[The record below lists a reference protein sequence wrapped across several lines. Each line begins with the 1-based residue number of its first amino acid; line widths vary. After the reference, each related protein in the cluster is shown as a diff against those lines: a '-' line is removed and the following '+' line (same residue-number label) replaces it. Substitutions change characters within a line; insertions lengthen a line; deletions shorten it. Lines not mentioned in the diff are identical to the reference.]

1 MQQFKGIKNLS
12 ELPNNDGGSSELIVT
27 MFNSTIKGFKLSG
40 IFNILSCCKTKGISV
55 KDIFK
60 TLFLLPF
67 IEVSNI
73 HNLYLCGFSKDIKCK
88 KDAFYEFLN
97 SSKIDWRRIL
107 MLFAKQFLRIVDKKS
122 VDTCQKGL
130 HKVLIIDDTTS
141 PKSGKTI
148 EFIGKVFDHTKHAY
162 NLGLKVLMLGFWD
175 GKSFIPL
182 DFSIHNE
189 SGKNGLRGL
198 KSKEIAKQFTK
209 TRLSTDP
216 TMARISE
223 ITMSKIDVALDMI
236 KRAVSKGFIPKYVL
250 ADSWFI
256 TEDFIKSILNI
267 SKKRSEKI
275 NVIGMMKT
283 NRIITSGGKKYKAS
297 SIWQVKSKQI
307 VHCRSLKCQY
317 IKVIMTYKD
326 IEMIGY
332 FVRMNRHQD
341 WTLLVT
347 TDIKLNFISA
357 MKIYQIRWS
366 IEVFFKDVKQNLNF
380 GKCQST
386 DFDAHIATMSLC
398 LMNYTMLTLIKRFND
413 CESLGIMFKSF
424 KDKLLV
430 QTLEVKLWEIFTT
443 IYIKILSDLGVQWEM
458 FVSSLTND
466 DSLMNNIKQSLA
478 FLFELDPNNPKNYAN
493 FTPKL

>member
-1 MQQFKGIKNLS
+1 MQQVKGIKNLS
-12 ELPNNDGGSSELIVT
+12 ELPKSGSENSDLIVT
-27 MFNSTIKGFKLSG
+27 MFNATIKEFNLTS
-40 IFNILSCCKTKGISV
+40 IFNILGCCKTKGFPV

-73 HNLYLCGFSKDIKCK
+73 RNLYMCGFSKDVKCK

-107 MLFAKQFLRIVDKKS
+107 MLFAKQFLSIAAKKS
-122 VDTCQKGL
+122 VDTCQNGL
-130 HKVLIIDDTTS
+130 HKVLIIDDTIC
-141 PKSGKTI
+141 PKTGKTI

-162 NLGLKVLMLGFWD
+162 NLGMKVLTLGYWD

-189 SGKNGLRGL
+189 SGKKGLRGL
-198 KSKEIAKQFTK
+198 KSKELADQFTK
-209 TRLSTDP
+209 DRPSTDASN
-216 TMARISE
+216 ARVIE
-223 ITMSKIDVALDMI
+223 ITKSKIDVALDMI
-236 KRAVSKGFIPKYVL
+236 KRAVSKGFSPNYVL

-267 SKKRSEKI
+267 SKNRPEKI

-283 NRIITSGGKKYKAS
+283 NRIIISGGRKYKANTIS
-297 SIWQVKSKQI
+297 EVKSKDI

-317 IKVIMTYKD
+317 IKIIMTYKD

-332 FVRMNRHQD
+332 FVRMNGQQN

-347 TDIKLNFISA
+347 TDKTLHFMNV
-357 MKIYQIRWS
+357 MKIYQVRWS

-386 DFDAHIATMSLC
+386 DFDAHIATLSLC
-398 LMNYTMLTLIKRFND
+398 FMNYMMLTLIKRFNE

-443 IYIKILSDLGVQWEM
+443 IYIKILAALGVQWEM

-466 DSLMNNIKQSLA
+466 DSLMNNIKQSLD
-478 FLFELDPNNPKNYAN
+478 FLFEINPNNPKNYA
-493 FTPKL
+493 